1 MADDVL
7 HKLTVYKLSNTALG
21 SVAIP
26 SYKLVSDDDWKIG
39 DKSFPFRLQF
49 FKNGPFQA
57 PWLSVFEPLK
67 LGLAPK
73 DVPQSVVSGFVLFVQ
88 VDKSLYAVTGGV
100 GHIHLRKHCQ
110 IEHRFGIELA
120 RRILAVPELRGL
132 SQRDTGG
139 VVNALDRVFRGL
151 YNPQGDIN
159 NLKRVLTHVRG
170 TLQKQNPLQAKIGRS
185 IRASDAL
192 TVNGSKT
199 FADVIAF
206 LAEVDTLLE
215 KGALK
220 IIIPQLE
227 HIDRKVHRTL
237 LTELEAGLV
246 DALVNFKVDET
257 HAFFLDNEDIGYL
270 PDRVT
275 KYELIFN
282 YKKYAADTFVDV
294 FVYVRDILSAIKS
307 ADKRRDALFRMRLR
321 VHFDDGAD
329 DTRALSYFLCGDVEH
344 KNDVYFLNHEL
355 WYRASDEFIKI
366 IKSELDNIECID
378 PAAIGLQDW
387 DKARFPREKD
397 FNAAHKSHVLMDR
410 RLVKVPE
417 EKGGIECC
425 DLLSSSDNTVTLV
438 HVKHDTGA
446 ALRALFAQGFVSAK
460 LYAESEVF
468 RSKVHAGDLVANGT
482 AVTKSELRSLK
493 ALSQRHRREMRVV
506 FAIFDDTKSHKVA
519 AAATTASQVLKGTLS
534 TFAKVDLLEH
544 VSSLRALGYGV
555 AVSRIRPYP

>member
-39 DKSFPFRLQF
+39 DKSFPFRLLF
-49 FKNGPFQA
+49 FKKGPFQA

-67 LGLAPK
+67 LALALK

-199 FADVIAF
+199 
-206 LAEVDTLLE
+206 
-215 KGALK
+215 
-220 IIIPQLE
+220 
-227 HIDRKVHRTL
+227 
-237 LTELEAGLV
+237 
-246 DALVNFKVDET
+246 
-257 HAFFLDNEDIGYL
+257 
-270 PDRVT
+270 
-275 KYELIFN
+275 
-282 YKKYAADTFVDV
+282 
-294 FVYVRDILSAIKS
+294 
-307 ADKRRDALFRMRLR
+307 M
-321 VHFDDGAD
+321 
-329 DTRALSYFLCGDVEH
+329 
-344 KNDVYFLNHEL
+344 
-355 WYRASDEFIKI
+355 
-366 IKSELDNIECID
+366 
-378 PAAIGLQDW
+378 
-387 DKARFPREKD
+387 
-397 FNAAHKSHVLMDR
+397 
-410 RLVKVPE
+410 
-417 EKGGIECC
+417 
-425 DLLSSSDNTVTLV
+425 
-438 HVKHDTGA
+438 
-446 ALRALFAQGFVSAK
+446 
-460 LYAESEVF
+460 
-468 RSKVHAGDLVANGT
+468 
-482 AVTKSELRSLK
+482 
-493 ALSQRHRREMRVV
+493 
-506 FAIFDDTKSHKVA
+506 
-519 AAATTASQVLKGTLS
+519 
-534 TFAKVDLLEH
+534 
-544 VSSLRALGYGV
+544 
-555 AVSRIRPYP
+555 